1 MRVCCINYFTDDTN
15 LLHINKSPKM
25 LNKLINYDM
34 NNLSNWPNANKI
46 MFNVTNTE
54 LAIFKPKRKKW
65 TFNSKLN

>member
-15 LLHINKSPKM
+15 LLHINKSPQM

-54 LAIFKPKRKKW
+54 LVIFKPKHKKW
-65 TFNSKLN
+65 TFNLKLN